1 MLIAGPEPLRARH
14 RGLSNTRLSATL
26 AATRPTCTP
35 VSATEATAYALRV
48 LARRY
53 LLLSEQITDLT
64 GHLHRLLEDHAPA
77 LMAVFG
83 AGTGPRTPGSAR
95 SSAMSARQSPPS
107 ARVIARS
114 VRTFAGSWTAN
125 GLRHGA
131 NAADS
136 SRPSPVA
143 AIVSV
148 RTTPPA

>member
-1 MLIAGPEPLRARH
+1 MPANAQARPRATARAELIAFNAAGALAARASIVRDTV
-14 RGLSNTRLSATL
+14 GSE
-26 AATRPTCTP
+26 ATRPK
-35 VSATEATAYALRV
+35 
-48 LARRY
+48 
-53 LLLSEQITDLT
+53 
-64 GHLHRLLEDHAPA
+64 
-77 LMAVFG
+77 
-83 AGTGPRTPGSAR
+83 TPGSAR

>member
-1 MLIAGPEPLRARH
+1 LSEWDVTSVASRSTINGDCPVAAASGAFGPANAHARARAAARAELIALTAAGASLARASIVRETV
-14 RGLSNTRLSATL
+14 GSE
-26 AATRPTCTP
+26 ATRPNTP
-35 VSATEATAYALRV
+35 A
-48 LARRY
+48 
-53 LLLSEQITDLT
+53 
-64 GHLHRLLEDHAPA
+64 
-77 LMAVFG
+77 
-83 AGTGPRTPGSAR
+83 SAR
-95 SSAMSARQSPPS
+95 STATSAKQSPPS

-148 RTTPPA
+148 KTTPPA